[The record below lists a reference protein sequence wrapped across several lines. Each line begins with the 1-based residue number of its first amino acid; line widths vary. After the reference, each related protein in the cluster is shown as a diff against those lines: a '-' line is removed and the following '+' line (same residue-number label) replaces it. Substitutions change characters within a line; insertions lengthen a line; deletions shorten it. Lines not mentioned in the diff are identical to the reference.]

1 LRNDIL
7 SSEEIDDVISGISQE
22 VIQGLVNQFI
32 DPDLPEDQW
41 DLEGLGKAIYNEYNI
56 QIDVETIVNK
66 DDSIEGQEIWKVVLE
81 EYTRHYDSKE
91 QIIGSIPMRE
101 VEKAVL
107 LQQLDFHWR
116 EHLGA
121 MDYLRQGIHLRGYA
135 QKNPKQEYKR
145 ESFEMFSFMMDELK
159 NSVIS
164 ILATVRFKG
173 EEDADAVSQQSPG
186 MSDIELQH
194 SDPGAPKESLPE
206 HSDDKTNRP
215 YVRVH
220 AKVGRNEPCPCGSGK
235 KFKKCHGT
243 IRQ

>member
-1 LRNDIL
+1 
-7 SSEEIDDVISGISQE
+7 
-22 VIQGLVNQFI
+22 
-32 DPDLPEDQW
+32 
-41 DLEGLGKAIYNEYNI
+41 
-56 QIDVETIVNK
+56 
-66 DDSIEGQEIWKVVLE
+66 
-81 EYTRHYDSKE
+81 
-91 QIIGSIPMRE
+91 
-101 VEKAVL
+101 
-107 LQQLDFHWR
+107 
-116 EHLGA
+116 
-121 MDYLRQGIHLRGYA
+121 
-135 QKNPKQEYKR
+135 
-145 ESFEMFSFMMDELK
+145 MFSFMMDELK

-173 EEDADAVSQQSPG
+173 EEDADAVSQQSPD